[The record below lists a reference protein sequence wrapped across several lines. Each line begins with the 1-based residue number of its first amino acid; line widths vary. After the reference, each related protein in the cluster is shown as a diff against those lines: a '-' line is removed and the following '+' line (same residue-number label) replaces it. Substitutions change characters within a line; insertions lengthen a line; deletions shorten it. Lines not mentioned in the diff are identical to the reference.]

1 MKDKFSMFSPTQSK
15 VDYSD
20 SSINFKKIPN
30 RYAVYD
36 EFTKPKESIKQ
47 TGFHAV
53 SATNL
58 DYLKKIPEEYSH
70 LRQTLNYKT
79 NNFEEWMPEE

>member
-1 MKDKFSMFSPTQSK
+1 MKDKFSIYSPTRPK
-15 VDYSD
+15 PDYAE
-20 SSINFKKIPN
+20 SSNNFKKIPN
-30 RYAVYD
+30 MLAVYD
-36 EFTKPKESIKQ
+36 EFTKPKEAMRQ

-58 DYLKKIPEEYSH
+58 DYLKKIPEEYSS

-79 NNFEEWMPEE
+79 NNGEEWMPE